1 MKLLMENWRKYLTE
15 VEWKGGTTDPDPESQ
30 ISALGLDEPAAED
43 VEDLL
48 KYYHHRGGIMIVD
61 DSLKEEHEDYYGISY
76 MVKDLVD
83 NNMLKGH
90 TFPSVEDLVAHF
102 QKEFGPGT
110 PESMINREAQDSAN
124 ISRMDSDV
132 IKRYLPEGTSLEKVL
147 EMWAKE
153 NGYDGIEELADPRVD
168 ER

>member
-1 MKLLMENWRKYLTE
+1 MENWRKYLTE